1 MSVFTTVTPDDM
13 ATWLQRYTLGTL
25 TGLRGIAAGIENT
38 NYFLDTTEGRYVLT
52 LFEKLR
58 AEELPFYLDLMSH
71 LAARGIPCPAPVADR
86 HQTALGTLN
95 GKPASIVTRL
105 PGTPVTAPVVA
116 HCRIIGAL
124 LARMHLAVA
133 DFPGKLINP
142 RGPQWWHQVSPLVLP
157 FLDATRQDLL
167 RSELVFQA
175 GLPRQLLPQGA
186 VHADL
191 FRDNVLWD
199 EPGDLE
205 HNGTTPPRLGGVIDF
220 YFAGLDSFLYDL
232 AVTVND
238 WCVEADG
245 ALDAARADAL
255 IAAYRAVRPLNT
267 LELECWPGMLRAGAL
282 RFWLS
287 RLHDFHLPRAGELTQ
302 AHDPHHC
309 VRVVR
314 LRRSSSHCLT

>member
-38 NYFLDTTEGRYVLT
+38 NYFLDTTDGRYVLT

-71 LAARGIPCPAPVADR
+71 LATRGIPCPAPIMDR

-105 PGTPVTAPVVA
+105 PGTPVTTPVVA

-142 RGPQWWHQVSPLVLP
+142 RGPHWWDQVSPLVLP

-167 RSELVFQA
+167 RSELAFQA
-175 GLPRQLLPQGA
+175 GLPRQRLPQGA

-205 HNGTTPPRLGGVIDF
+205 HNGTTAPLLGGVIDF
-220 YFAGLDSFLYDL
+220 YFAGVDSFLYDL

-245 ALDAARADAL
+245 ALDTARTDAL
-255 IAAYRAVRPLNT
+255 IAAYRAVRPLNSI
-267 LELECWPGMLRAGAL
+267 ELECWPGMLRAGAL

-287 RLHDFHLPRAGELTQ
+287 RLHDFHLPRAGELTH
-302 AHDPHHC
+302 AHDPEHFF
-309 VRVVR
+309 RVLR
-314 LRRSSSHCLT
+314 LRRNSSHCLT

>member
-157 FLDATRQDLL
+157 FLDATRQGLL

-220 YFAGLDSFLYDL
+220 YFAGVDSFLYDL

-255 IAAYRAVRPLNT
+255 VAAYRAVRPLNT

-287 RLHDFHLPRAGELTQ
+287 RLHDFHLPRAGELTH
-302 AHDPHHC
+302 AHDPEHFF
-309 VRVVR
+309 RVLR

>member
-1 MSVFTTVTPDDM
+1 
-13 ATWLQRYTLGTL
+13 
-25 TGLRGIAAGIENT
+25 
-38 NYFLDTTEGRYVLT
+38 
-52 LFEKLR
+52 
-58 AEELPFYLDLMSH
+58 
-71 LAARGIPCPAPVADR
+71 
-86 HQTALGTLN
+86 
-95 GKPASIVTRL
+95 
-105 PGTPVTAPVVA
+105 
-116 HCRIIGAL
+116 
-124 LARMHLAVA
+124 
-133 DFPGKLINP
+133 
-142 RGPQWWHQVSPLVLP
+142 
-157 FLDATRQDLL
+157 
-167 RSELVFQA
+167 
-175 GLPRQLLPQGA
+175 

-220 YFAGLDSFLYDL
+220 YFAGVDSFLYDL

-287 RLHDFHLPRAGELTQ
+287 RLHDFHLPRAGELTH
-302 AHDPHHC
+302 AHDPEHFF
-309 VRVVR
+309 RVLH

>member
-86 HQTALGTLN
+86 HKTALGTLN

-167 RSELVFQA
+167 RSELAFQA
-175 GLPRQLLPQGA
+175 GLPRQRLPQGA

-199 EPGDLE
+199 EPGDPE

-220 YFAGLDSFLYDL
+220 YFAGVDSFLYDL

-287 RLHDFHLPRAGELTQ
+287 RLHDFHLPRAGELTH
-302 AHDPHHC
+302 AHDPEHFF
-309 VRVVR
+309 RVLR